1 MVVGS
6 HQGVPGSSP
15 GARTNYH
22 QLHPSSR
29 GIPLLLSHL
38 RSSRFH
44 AVACT
49 NPRFSYPYSHVSVR
63 EPQVLSYLL
72 PILPA
77 SFSPCVSVRSSTWW
91 SLWGRSGL
99 GTRKSAPL
107 RRPFSVSCLIEPLPN
122 SEINYMLDA

>member
-15 GARTNYH
+15 GARTNYP
-22 QLHPSSR
+22 QLHPSSQD
-29 GIPLLLSHL
+29 ILLLLSHL

-49 NPRFSYPYSHVSVR
+49 NPLFSYPYSHVSVR

-72 PILPA
+72 PMLPA
-77 SFSPCVSVRSSTWW
+77 SFFPCVLKRSEGMKGYCQYYDAEFEHEYILLQTTMSLGFLTHSSPVVRDSVQ
-91 SLWGRSGL
+91 
-99 GTRKSAPL
+99 
-107 RRPFSVSCLIEPLPN
+107 
-122 SEINYMLDA
+122 